1 MGAVYVVEGSV
12 AEEHIVL
19 RPTSDWLA
27 RQEFAAGDTFRFDG
41 AHIHRM
47 RHAGGCTALT
57 VHVYSP
63 PLGRA
68 GAYELSS
75 DGTLRRHSI
84 AGDEEL
90 RASDTFQEHR
100 AVEDPPTPE

>member
-1 MGAVYVVEGSV
+1 
-12 AEEHIVL
+12 
-19 RPTSDWLA
+19 
-27 RQEFAAGDTFRFDG
+27 
-41 AHIHRM
+41 M
-47 RHAGGCTALT
+47 RHAAGEIALT

-68 GAYELSS
+68 GAYELAC

-100 AVEDPPTPE
+100 AVEDPPVV